1 MSSADAHALS
11 AGWGY
16 VIGGISTLV
25 MAIIVIVVSL
35 CRQYCKEQAMEERK
49 KAARS
54 AKLLQ
59 WQQQANSFTNIAYRS
74 DTDILTRLGM
84 SELQSIPTPPP
95 PPPPPQQS
103 DA

>member
-1 MSSADAHALS
+1 MSSTNAGALS
-11 AGWGY
+11 AAWGY
-16 VIGGISTLV
+16 VIGGIGTLV
-25 MAIIVIVVSL
+25 IAIIVIVVSL
-35 CRQYCKEQAMEERK
+35 CRQHCKEQAIEEQK

-59 WQQQANSFTNIAYRS
+59 WQQQANSFTNNTYRS

-84 SELQSIPTPPP
+84 SELQPIST